1 MSDWV
6 NTDSPTSPPAPAR
19 GRGTFPG
26 DPPWPLVCLLGTVL
40 GGVFFYAGVQKHL
53 APYDFAEA
61 VLAYQLVPA
70 RLVGAVA
77 AILPWLE
84 ITPAFF
90 LLLGYLLEA
99 PGRLALKLGYTGG
112 AHLVGGIKRRS
123 CLLLIMLQLVLFML
137 VLLIT
142 MARGLKIDCGCG
154 LFFERQ
160 VGWVALLE
168 DAFFLAWTG
177 LLWRWDFF
185 GGGGQGPVAPAP

>member
-1 MSDWV
+1 MSDSV
-6 NTDSPTSPPAPAR
+6 KTNSPLPPSSSAG
-19 GRGTFPG
+19 GRRTFLT
-26 DPPWPLVCLLGTVL
+26 DPPWPLVCLLGAAL
-40 GGVFFYAGVQKHL
+40 GGLFSYAGVQKHL

-61 VLAYQLVPA
+61 VLAYQLVPEK
-70 RLVGAVA
+70 LVGVVA
-77 AILPWLE
+77 AIFPWLE
-84 ITPAFF
+84 LTPGFF

-99 PGRLALKLGYTGG
+99 PGRLALRLGFTGG

-123 CLLLIMLQLVLFML
+123 CLLLILLQLVLFML

-168 DAFFLAWTG
+168 DAFFLAWAG
-177 LLWRWDFF
+177 LLLRWELF
-185 GGGGQGPVAPAP
+185 GGEGN